1 MKEIKTEYYIKDWAG
16 NYKFN
21 YRTFPSYEDA
31 SEFLLTRFP
40 DGFYTYKSSIYE
52 DLQEFY
58 IDKVDDKFTL
68 AKEAYEFMQMLK
80 QEREYTNA
88 WADRVRHLIN

>member
-16 NYKFN
+16 NYMFN
-21 YRTFPSYEDA
+21 YITFSTYEDA

-40 DGFYTYKSSIYE
+40 DDE

-80 QEREYTNA
+80 QEEIYTNQ

>member
-1 MKEIKTEYYIKDWAG
+1 MKEIKTKYYIKDWAG

-21 YRTFPSYEDA
+21 YRTFPTHEDA

-40 DGFYTYKSSIYE
+40 DDE

-58 IDKVDDKFTL
+58 IDKVDDRFTL
-68 AKEAYEFMQMLK
+68 AKESYEFMQMLE
-80 QEREYTNA
+80 QEKVYTNA

>member
-1 MKEIKTEYYIKDWAG
+1 MKEIKTEYYIKDWSG

-40 DGFYTYKSSIYE
+40 DDE

-58 IDKVDDKFTL
+58 IDKVDDRFTL
-68 AKEAYEFMQMLK
+68 AKESYEFMQMLK
-80 QEREYTNA
+80 EEREYTNA

>member
-21 YRTFPSYEDA
+21 YKTFPTYEDA
-31 SEFLLTRFP
+31 SEFLETRFP
-40 DGFYTYKSSIYE
+40 DDE

-58 IDKVDDKFTL
+58 IDKVDERFTL
-68 AKEAYEFMQMLK
+68 AKESYKFMQMLK